1 MIRLDNIS
9 KAHGGTPVF
18 SELSIHIRPGRRVG
32 LVGDNGAGK
41 TTLLNILAGDL
52 SPDEGR
58 RIVSPGVRIGILR
71 QETGGEDH
79 VPLLEN
85 VIAGADHLVV
95 MQDEMNTITDRL
107 HEAES
112 REDLKTVERL
122 AHDLAEAQ
130 ERFHDAGGYAVEGKA
145 RAILVGLGF
154 TPDQFDRPTGAFSG
168 GWRMRMSLAR
178 LLLSHPGLLLLDEPT
193 NHLDLE
199 SSIWLE
205 SFLTSYDGSLLIIS
219 HDRFFLNRM
228 VDSIAEIEFGKLT
241 LYPFPYDRY
250 VEEKQ
255 IRREH
260 LESAANRQQKEI
272 AHQERFI
279 ERFRAKNTKA
289 TLVKSREKALN
300 KIERIET
307 VKQTRGIGFKFV
319 ETGRIGHTPVEVIKA
334 TVAYGDNVVYRD
346 LDFSI
351 RRGDRIALVG
361 PNGAGKSTL
370 IKLLSG
376 LLSPKSGIL
385 KISESVSMR
394 HFAQHQIEA
403 LDPEKTVLDELISGI
418 PFDAIPRARGILG
431 AFLFRKDDVEKLVKV
446 LSGGEKSRL
455 ALAKIALNPTN
466 LMLLDEPTNHLDLK
480 SRQALEKALAG
491 YKGCLVLISHDR
503 AFIDGVANKIVHV
516 EHGQLTEFLGDWM
529 YYERTKEQKL
539 GTAAAMPDAVIQ
551 QSAPATV
558 KDKKSKKEARQEAAR
573 QRNERRGNA
582 GKLKKDLTAVETRIA
597 AVEVRS
603 GKVEQLLAD
612 PDTYK
617 DQSSSVE
624 LARELAALKSENAK
638 LLLRWESLSGQ
649 IEAIGSGA

>member
-1 MIRLDNIS
+1 
-9 KAHGGTPVF
+9 VF
-18 SELSIHIRPGRRVG
+18 SDLSIHIRPGRRVG

-52 SPDEGR
+52 AADSGR

-79 VPLLEN
+79 IPLLEN
-85 VIAGADHLVV
+85 VIAGADHLTA
-95 MQDEMNTITDRL
+95 MQEEMNAITDRL
-107 HEAES
+107 HKAES
-112 REDLKTVERL
+112 EGNLKAVERL

-130 ERFHDAGGYAVEGKA
+130 ERFHDAGGYALEGQA

-154 TPDQFDRPTGAFSG
+154 RPEQFERPTGAFSG

-205 SFLTSYDGSLLIIS
+205 SFLTNYDGSLLIIS

-250 VEEKQ
+250 VEEKR

-260 LESAANRQQKEI
+260 LESAAGRQQKEI
-272 AHQERFI
+272 ERQERFI

-300 KIERIET
+300 KMERIET
-307 VKQTRGIGFKFV
+307 VKETKGIGFRFE
-319 ETGRIGHTPVEVIKA
+319 ETGRIGHTPVEVIQA
-334 TVAYGDNVVYRD
+334 TVAYGSNVVYNK
-346 LDFSI
+346 LDFSM

-376 LLSPKSGIL
+376 ILQPKSGML
-385 KISESVSMR
+385 KISESVEMR

-403 LDPEKTVLDELISGI
+403 LNPENTVLEELISGI
-418 PFDAIPRARGILG
+418 PFNAIPRARSILG
-431 AFLFRKDDVEKLVKV
+431 AFLFRKDEVEKLVKV

-491 YKGCLVLISHDR
+491 YKGCIVLISHDR
-503 AFIDGVANKIVHV
+503 AFIDAVANKIIHV
-516 EHGQLTEFLGDWM
+516 EGGRLTEFLGDWS
-529 YYERTKEQKL
+529 YYERTKEQRL
-539 GTAAAMPDAVIQ
+539 GFVESAAVVEEKESPVPGEA
-551 QSAPATV
+551 
-558 KDKKSKKEARQEAAR
+558 KKSKKEARQEAAR
-573 QRNERRGNA
+573 QRNERRQNG
-582 GKLKKDLTAVETRIA
+582 GLLKKDLATVEGKIEQ
-597 AVEVRS
+597 VEA
-603 GKVEQLLAD
+603 KVAEVEMKLAD
-612 PDTYK
+612 PETYK
-617 DQSSSVE
+617 DTALSVE
-624 LARELAALKSENAK
+624 LARELAALKKENEE
-638 LLLRWESLSGQ
+638 LLRRWESLSGQ
-649 IEAIGSGA
+649 IEAIGSGM